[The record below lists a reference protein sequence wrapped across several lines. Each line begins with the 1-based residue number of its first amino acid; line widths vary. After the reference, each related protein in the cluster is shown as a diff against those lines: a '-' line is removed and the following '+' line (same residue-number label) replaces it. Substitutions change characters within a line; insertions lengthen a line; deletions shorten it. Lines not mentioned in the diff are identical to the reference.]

1 MGFSRLLLKLLHST
15 SFCTLKY
22 FVLPKA
28 LKSYKKLQ
36 KCQKLLANLGSEDSI
51 GRPKN
56 YQAKVPGT
64 VSRTKRSANF
74 SPPQSQ
80 ALFRVQEKHQIE
92 HVWVSFHMFWRPTFF
107 LDENCKISEPMHY
120 WTWVLLR
127 AFCTTFRRKRF
138 IART

>member
-1 MGFSRLLLKLLHST
+1 MVSVLLLQLLHST

-28 LKSYKKLQ
+28 LKPYKNAKMPETTQNQKERKLF
-36 KCQKLLANLGSEDSI
+36 A
-51 GRPKN
+51 
-56 YQAKVPGT
+56 A
-64 VSRTKRSANF
+64 
-74 SPPQSQ
+74 
-80 ALFRVQEKHQIE
+80 RVQEKHQIE

-107 LDENCKISEPMHY
+107 MDENCKFTEPMHF